1 MAIFRKV
8 HTEFWR
14 DPKVLEELTPEGKLL
29 FLYTLTNPNTTQIGI
44 YKITKKQMAF
54 ELGFS
59 TESINALM
67 DIFENKYKLIKYN
80 KETRELA
87 IKHWG
92 KYNLDRGG
100 KPIIDCIKKELK
112 YVKDKSL
119 IHYVSENIERQELK
133 VLFDN
138 VYNDTSY
145 ESSPNC
151 VQEKEKEKEEEKDK
165 EEELN
170 KLKNCKASTKNGD
183 EKNYER
189 FTNKYSKSEYAKSLK
204 GEDESIY
211 KKPSSQQLEK
221 VRRMLQG

>member
-80 KETRELA
+80 TETRELA

-119 IHYVSENIERQELK
+119 IHYISENIEREEIK
-133 VLFDN
+133 TLFDNCINN

-145 ESSPNC
+145 ESLPNC
-151 VQEKEKEKEEEKDK
+151 VQE
-165 EEELN
+165 
-170 KLKNCKASTKNGD
+170 
-183 EKNYER
+183 
-189 FTNKYSKSEYAKSLK
+189 
-204 GEDESIY
+204 
-211 KKPSSQQLEK
+211 
-221 VRRMLQG
+221 